1 MSKVLYFSL
10 LIVLSASASLSRF
23 EDVLLMA
30 KKSGDMSKYLKPTKN
45 CQVSDKSIQSKAKSL
60 SSGSER
66 EKAEKIFHFVQRQ
79 IPYERYSNSRYGAEK
94 KKKRGK
100 GNCCDQAHLLVAL
113 FRAAGLPARYLHGND
128 HWWTDVYVGG
138 KWYPCDPTNQR
149 HQFGKPDHKG
159 KQPKNPSIHISLDH

>member
-1 MSKVLYFSL
+1 MSKFLLLSI
-10 LIVLSASASLSRF
+10 LIVLTTSNQF
-23 EDVLLMA
+23 DNILLMSKK
-30 KKSGDMSKYLKPTKN
+30 KKSSGNLSEYLKSTKN
-45 CQVSDKSIQSKAKSL
+45 CPVTDTTIQKKAKSF
-60 SSGSER
+60 SGSNR
-66 EKAEKIFHFVQRQ
+66 QKAEKIFHFVQYS
-79 IPYERYSNSRYGAEK
+79 ISYERYSNSRYGAVRTL
-94 KKKRGK
+94 KRGK

-113 FRAAGLPARYLHGND
+113 FRAAGIPARYVHGND